1 MAANQTRV
9 KFEDGTYTYIF
20 PLVFHL
26 SDPKE
31 AMKAT
36 VIRGTRGDGSL
47 VIPGGKRSQEIIV
60 RGKLYADDYV
70 ALTTLMNTMRQ
81 SITTDVAT
89 LTLEHNVG
97 AGWITDW
104 ARTVR
109 RIEEISFS
117 QSYRISV
124 QEYEVTFLQISF

>member
-1 MAANQTRV
+1 MSTNQTRV

-20 PLVFHL
+20 PAVFHL

-47 VIPGGKRSQEIIV
+47 VIPGGKRSQEITV
-60 RGKLYADDYV
+60 RGKIYADDYV
-70 ALTTLMNTMRQ
+70 ALTALMNTMKQ
-81 SITTDVAT
+81 SVTTDSAT

-97 AGWITDW
+97 AGWVQDW
-104 ARTVR
+104 AYTVR
-109 RIEEISFS
+109 RIEEINFS
-117 QSYRISV
+117 QSYRTSV
-124 QEYEVTFLQISF
+124 QEYEVTFLVLSY